1 MGKVELQTEEYNDL
15 ILALNKALNDKLE
28 LKREGVK
35 LYDKYIDLLAKH
47 LDKNALV
54 WTYSFKED
62 VEITEDNIKDY
73 VSYSTWESDEFDKQE
88 LLEAVRYLW
97 YGKFNKR

>member
-15 ILALNKALNDKLE
+15 ILALNEALNDKLE
-28 LKREGVK
+28 LKRECVK
-35 LYDKYIDLLAKH
+35 LYDKYIELLAKY

-62 VEITEDNIKDY
+62 VAITEDNIKDY
-73 VSYSTWESDEFDKQE
+73 VSYSTWESDEFDKDE
-88 LLEAVRYLW
+88 LLKAVRYI
-97 YGKFNKR
+97 YDRKFNKR

>member
-35 LYDKYIDLLAKH
+35 LYDKYIGLLAKH

-62 VEITEDNIKDY
+62 VEITEDNIKNY